1 MIVNTRMPCELEVGF
16 RFVPVGG
23 CLLPI
28 GIEPVV
34 AQRARK
40 GFSVMEGQLAKETK
54 DVASGEKKSMVQF
67 KGRMK
72 RFGNV
77 TAVEKMDFEIQEGSL
92 VTLLGPSGCGKTTLL
107 RMVAGLEE
115 PTEGDILINGK
126 RVNDT
131 PIHKRNLGMIF
142 QNYALFPHK
151 TIFENV
157 AFGLRYRAVPKAE
170 IREKVTRAL
179 EMVRLPGVENRMPS
193 QLSGGQQQRIAMA
206 RAIVIEP
213 DVLLMDEPLSALD
226 ENLREAMR
234 REVGNLQQMLGV
246 TTIFVTHDQ
255 REALSMSDKILVMK
269 AGRKQQEGRPEEVY
283 NEPANHFVADF
294 LGHSNFL
301 PGDVVDVE
309 SDHVRVKIETGEV
322 LYASNTNGF
331 SKGDR
336 VEMIVRAQR
345 FDAFT
350 EGEFAPVEGMN
361 HFTGRIKDRSY
372 MGGEVSYFIELGDGR
387 EIHVISMMRTRI
399 YDVGE
404 TVNVQ
409 VAPHHCHLIPLE
421 S

>member
-1 MIVNTRMPCELEVGF
+1 
-16 RFVPVGG
+16 
-23 CLLPI
+23 
-28 GIEPVV
+28 
-34 AQRARK
+34 
-40 GFSVMEGQLAKETK
+40 
-54 DVASGEKKSMVQF
+54 MVQF
-67 KGRMK
+67 KGILK
-72 RFGNV
+72 RFGKIV
-77 TAVEKMDFEIQEGSL
+77 AVEKMDFDIEEGSL

-115 PTEGDILINGK
+115 PTEGDILIKGV

-151 TIFENV
+151 TIYDNV
-157 AFGLRYRAVPKAE
+157 AFGLKYRDVSKND

-226 ENLREAMR
+226 ENLREEMR
-234 REVGNLQQMLGV
+234 REVDNLQQMLGV

-269 AGRKQQEGRPEEVY
+269 SGRKQQEGSPETVY

-294 LGHSNFL
+294 LGHSNFIRGEVL
-301 PGDVVDVE
+301 NVDN
-309 SDHVRVKIETGEV
+309 HHINVKIETGDV
-322 LYASNTNGF
+322 LFAENKGGF
-331 SKGDR
+331 KKGDP

-345 FDAFT
+345 FDAFPRD
-350 EGEFAPVEGMN
+350 EFEPEEGMN
-361 HFTGRIKDRSY
+361 HFEGRIKDRSY
-372 MGGEVSYFIELGDGR
+372 MGGEVSYFIELGAER

-404 TVNVQ
+404 DVSVQ
-409 VAPHHCHLIPLE
+409 VSPHHCHLIPME
-421 S
+421 

>member
-1 MIVNTRMPCELEVGF
+1 MAT
-16 RFVPVGG
+16 
-23 CLLPI
+23 
-28 GIEPVV
+28 
-34 AQRARK
+34 
-40 GFSVMEGQLAKETK
+40 
-54 DVASGEKKSMVQF
+54 GEKQPIVQF
-67 KGRMK
+67 KGILK

-77 TAVEKMDFEIQEGSL
+77 VAVEKMDFDIEEGSL

-115 PTEGDILINGK
+115 PTEGDIFIKGI
-126 RVNDT
+126 RINDT

-157 AFGLRYRAVPKAE
+157 AFGLKYRDVSKE
-170 IREKVTRAL
+170 EVNKKVTRAL

-226 ENLREAMR
+226 ENLREEMR
-234 REVGNLQQMLGV
+234 REVDNLQQMLGV

-269 AGRKQQEGRPEEVY
+269 DGQKQQEGNPEAVY

-294 LGHSNFL
+294 LGHSNFIL
-301 PGDVVDVE
+301 GEVVDVD
-309 SDHVRVKIETGEV
+309 DHHVNVKIETGDV
-322 LYASNTNGF
+322 LIAQNKGGF
-331 SKGDR
+331 SKGDQ

-345 FDAFT
+345 FDAFPRD
-350 EGEFAPVEGMN
+350 EFKPVEGMN
-361 HFTGRIKDRSY
+361 HFQGRIKDRSY
-372 MGGEVSYFIELGDGR
+372 MGGEVSYFIELSADR

-399 YDVGE
+399 YNIDEEVS
-404 TVNVQ
+404 VQ
-409 VAPHHCHLIPLE
+409 VSPHHGHLIPME
-421 S
+421 

>member
-1 MIVNTRMPCELEVGF
+1 LPGPDAFKKAPSDPGIKSTRAGRQDKLATDKKQ
-16 RFVPVGG
+16 
-23 CLLPI
+23 PI
-28 GIEPVV
+28 
-34 AQRARK
+34 
-40 GFSVMEGQLAKETK
+40 
-54 DVASGEKKSMVQF
+54 VQF
-67 KGRMK
+67 KGILK

-77 TAVEKMDFEIQEGSL
+77 VAVEKMDFDIEDGSL

-115 PTEGDILINGK
+115 PTEGDIFIKGN
-126 RVNDT
+126 RINDT

-157 AFGLRYRAVPKAE
+157 AFGLKYRDVPKE
-170 IREKVTRAL
+170 EVKKKVTRAL

-226 ENLREAMR
+226 ENLREEMR
-234 REVGNLQQMLGV
+234 REVDNLQQMLGV

-269 AGRKQQEGRPEEVY
+269 DGQKQQEGHPEAVY

-294 LGHSNFL
+294 LGHSNFIK
-301 PGDVVDVE
+301 GEVVDV
-309 SDHVRVKIETGEV
+309 DDRQVNVKIETGDV
-322 LYASNTNGF
+322 LFAENKGGF
-331 SKGDR
+331 SKSDP

-345 FDAFT
+345 FDAFPKD
-350 EGEFAPVEGMN
+350 EFKPTEGMN
-361 HFTGRIKDRSY
+361 HFQGRIKDRSY
-372 MGGEVSYFIELGDGR
+372 MGGEVSYFIELATDR

-399 YDVGE
+399 YDIGE
-404 TVNVQ
+404 EVSVQ
-409 VAPHHCHLIPLE
+409 VSPHHCHLIPLE
-421 S
+421 

>member
-1 MIVNTRMPCELEVGF
+1 LATDKKQ
-16 RFVPVGG
+16 
-23 CLLPI
+23 PI
-28 GIEPVV
+28 
-34 AQRARK
+34 
-40 GFSVMEGQLAKETK
+40 
-54 DVASGEKKSMVQF
+54 VQF
-67 KGRMK
+67 KGILK

-77 TAVEKMDFEIQEGSL
+77 VAVEKMDFDIEEGSL

-115 PTEGDILINGK
+115 PTEGDIFIKGV
-126 RVNDT
+126 RINDT

-157 AFGLRYRAVPKAE
+157 AFGLKYRDVSKEE
-170 IREKVTRAL
+170 IKQKVTQAL

-226 ENLREAMR
+226 ENLREEMR
-234 REVGNLQQMLGV
+234 REVDNLQHMLGV

-269 AGRKQQEGRPEEVY
+269 DGRKQQEGDPESVY

-294 LGHSNFL
+294 LGHSNFIR
-301 PGDVVDVE
+301 GEVVDVD
-309 SDHVRVKIETGEV
+309 DHRVNVKIETGDV
-322 LYASNTNGF
+322 LFAENKGGF
-331 SKGDR
+331 SKGDP

-345 FDAFT
+345 FDAFPRD
-350 EGEFAPVEGMN
+350 EFKPVEGMN
-361 HFTGRIKDRSY
+361 HFEGRIKDRSY
-372 MGGEVSYFIELGDGR
+372 MGGEVSYFIEMETGR
-387 EIHVISMMRTRI
+387 EIHIISMMRTQL
-399 YDVGE
+399 YNVGE
-404 TVNVQ
+404 SVSVQ
-409 VAPHHCHLIPLE
+409 VAPHHCHLIPME
-421 S
+421 

>member
-1 MIVNTRMPCELEVGF
+1 MPKQ
-16 RFVPVGG
+16 P
-23 CLLPI
+23 
-28 GIEPVV
+28 
-34 AQRARK
+34 
-40 GFSVMEGQLAKETK
+40 
-54 DVASGEKKSMVQF
+54 MVEF
-67 KGRMK
+67 KGIMK
-72 RFGNV
+72 SFGKV
-77 TAVEKMDFEIQEGSL
+77 TAVEKMDFIIEEGSL

-115 PTEGDILINGK
+115 PTEGDILIKGQ
-126 RVNDT
+126 RINDT

-151 TIFENV
+151 TIFDNV
-157 AFGLRYRAVPKAE
+157 AFGLKYRNVSKEA
-170 IREKVTRAL
+170 IREKVSRAL
-179 EMVRLPGVENRMPS
+179 EMVRLPGVEGRMPN

-234 REVGNLQQMLGV
+234 REVDNLQQLLGV

-269 AGRKQQEGRPEEVY
+269 DGRKQQEGTPQAVY

-294 LGHSNFL
+294 LGHSNFI
-301 PGDVVDVE
+301 PGQVVGV
-309 SDHVRVKIETGEV
+309 SDDYLQVKIETGEI
-322 LYASNTNGF
+322 LYAQNNGGF
-331 SKGDR
+331 SEGDR

-345 FDAFT
+345 FDAFARDEADADDT
-350 EGEFAPVEGMN
+350 TNRFA
-361 HFTGRIKDRSY
+361 GRIKDRSY
-372 MGGEVSYFIELGDGR
+372 MGGEVSYFIELGDHR

-399 YDVGE
+399 YEVGE

-409 VAPHHCHLIPLE
+409 VAPQHCHLIPQKNQ
-421 S
+421 